1 LLADG
6 HGGGG
11 LDFLLHVKHRSGSFF
26 FLKKA
31 NPIFFCFFMFVNL
44 RDGEKNPKKQIPKKE
59 DKKKAKTSGQ
69 TDGQTDKRT
78 NGRTNGRTDG
88 RTDTERGCRIGLA
101 DYRVRTCRGRQR
113 PVLPMN

>member
-1 LLADG
+1 LRSLFL
-6 HGGGG
+6 G
-11 LDFLLHVKHRSGSFF
+11 LDLLLHVKHRSGSFF

-69 TDGQTDKRT
+69 TDGRT
-78 NGRTNGRTDG
+78 NGQTDG
-88 RTDTERGCRIGLA
+88 QMDGQTDERTQRGVAESASQIIGSEHVEA
-101 DYRVRTCRGRQR
+101 GRGRFCR
-113 PVLPMN
+113 